1 MFYATHLDI
10 DLGAIRHNLQGIR
23 TRVGDRQ
30 VLAAV
35 KADAYG
41 HGAVPIARLMQA
53 EGLADWL
60 GVATVP
66 EALELRAAG
75 ISLPI
80 LKFTPTFPEELPA
93 ALAGGVSLTVV
104 DAATV
109 AQAAAAAMASGTPAG
124 VQLAVDTGMRRIG
137 CPPQQGVQLVR
148 LIDEQPAL
156 RLEGVFTHMPV
167 SDTTD
172 GAEYSRA
179 ELASFRQTI
188 DDIQADR
195 RHRGLAPVELVHA
208 ASSGGVLQHDLS
220 GLTMVRPGLMIY
232 GLYPDASTPRT
243 VGLRPA
249 LAMRSRVSF
258 IKRIAA
264 GDTVSYGRTWTAP
277 VDTWI
282 ATVPVGYADG
292 FSRLNSNRGRMLING
307 RSYPVVGR
315 VCMDQ
320 TMLDLGPA
328 DPEVGV
334 GDVVTVIGSDGEA
347 AIGMDEVAAVMGT
360 ISYEVSCLIPPRVT
374 REYHDDRGE

>member
-1 MFYATHLDI
+1 MLYATHLDI
-10 DLGAIRHNLQGIR
+10 DLGAIRHNLRGIR

-35 KADAYG
+35 KANAYG
-41 HGAVPIARLMQA
+41 HGAVPIARLMQS
-53 EGLADWL
+53 ERFADWL

-66 EALELRAAG
+66 EALELRSAG
-75 ISLPI
+75 ITLPI
-80 LKFTPTFPEELPA
+80 LKFSPTFPEELSA
-93 ALAGGVSLTVV
+93 ALAGQVSLTVV
-104 DAATV
+104 DVATV
-109 AQAAAAAMASGTPAG
+109 AQAAAAAAATGTPAS

-137 CPPQQGVQLVR
+137 CPPEQAIQLAR
-148 LIDEQPAL
+148 MIDDQPGL

-167 SDTTD
+167 SDTAD

-179 ELASFRQTI
+179 ELNAFRRTVA
-188 DDIQADR
+188 DIQADR
-195 RHRGLAPVELVHA
+195 GGRGLAPVPLVHA

-232 GLYPDASTPRT
+232 GLYPDPSTPRT
-243 VGLRPA
+243 VDLRPA
-249 LAMRSRVSF
+249 LAMHSRVSF

-307 RSYPVVGR
+307 HSYPVVGR

-320 TMLDLGPA
+320 TMLDLGPE
-328 DPEVGV
+328 DPGVAV
-334 GDVVTVIGSDGEA
+334 GDVVTVIGTDGDQT
-347 AIGMDEVAAVMGT
+347 IDMDEIAATMGT
-360 ISYEVSCLIPPRVT
+360 ISYEVSCLIPARVT
-374 REYHDDRGE
+374 RHYHDDQGE